1 MATADDAATVLE
13 QFCHDVANLPA
24 EIAFL
29 LEEVQA
35 KDVQIMQCR
44 DAITQRDNA
53 IQKHIRT
60 AGSHVRHPKEDAI
73 NKAVATNFDRIEI
86 LQAEKVGLVQR
97 AMVVL
102 DRQVKRFDIKLRD
115 LQTIDQFPLD
125 PTLPS
130 LLQPSA
136 ANAAPVASG
145 VSTPLQNVAVN
156 SAQGGGSANIA
167 NAAAG
172 RAAAA
177 GTSRVAAA
185 IAQNPLLNQPHLA
198 GATSRSSRES
208 SSDLSKR
215 RRLTGNMSLNL
226 PTQSSNLR
234 QSSAGASTPK
244 AGTPGTS
251 RAGSAQPSKAPASA
265 GARKAPAGMKKV
277 APHQASS
284 TAGRKRPRSSMLP
297 SKHKG
302 DRRRQLVRA
311 GGRGSPSASPTPSDG
326 HGSTS
331 PTPSS
336 AQHGHDG
343 ANDKKHARDE
353 DAEDGDMDVEG
364 EEDNDQLYCKCQ
376 RPSFGDMV
384 ACDNTRCKYEWF
396 HLECVNLKNAPTGDW
411 LCPFCS
417 QLPES
422 EIKRDDDG

>member
-1 MATADDAATVLE
+1 M
-13 QFCHDVANLPA
+13 ANLPA

-44 DAITQRDNA
+44 DAIIQRDNA
-53 IQKHIRT
+53 IQKHVRT
-60 AGSHVRHPKEDAI
+60 VGSHVKHPKEDLLTKAI
-73 NKAVATNFDRIEI
+73 TGNYDRIEI
-86 LQAEKVGLVQR
+86 LQAEKVGLVQK

-102 DRQVKRFDIKLRD
+102 DRQVKRFDVKLRD

-145 VSTPLQNVAVN
+145 VSTPLQSVAVN
-156 SAQGGGSANIA
+156 SAQGGGAANIA
-167 NAAAG
+167 NVAAG

-177 GTSRVAAA
+177 GTSRAAAA

-198 GATSRSSRES
+198 GAASRSSRES
-208 SSDLSKR
+208 SADLSKR
-215 RRLTGNMSLNL
+215 RRITGNMSLSI
-226 PTQSSNLR
+226 PAQSSNLR

-251 RAGSAQPSKAPASA
+251 RAGSAQPTRPPASA
-265 GARKAPAGMKKV
+265 GARKAPAGTKKV
-277 APHQASS
+277 APHQASA
-284 TAGRKRPRSSMLP
+284 TAGRKRPRSSILP
-297 SKHKG
+297 SKKG
-302 DRRRQLVRA
+302 DRRRQLVRER
-311 GGRGSPSASPTPSDG
+311 GRGSPSASPTPSDG
-326 HGSTS
+326 QGSTS

-343 ANDKKHARDE
+343 ANDKKHPKDQD
-353 DAEDGDMDVEG
+353 DADDGDVDVEG

-384 ACDNTRCKYEWF
+384 ACDNTKCKYEWF
-396 HLECVNLKNAPTGDW
+396 HLGK
-411 LCPFCS
+411 CS
-417 QLPES
+417 TYYLRSEQLLTLFRMCQS
-422 EIKRDDDG
+422 QGRTYRRLVVSLLQSVARK